1 VTRNDS
7 VRVLYC
13 HHTDPSYMP
22 APRLSE
28 RQVVCGPFCDDVAD
42 GASIRSLRTPKNLWD
57 IREVL
62 ARLPAEQQP
71 DLIVVKADASRQN
84 FPTGFGDVEARKI
97 LLIGD
102 TWHMYRPLS
111 TMLTYARQEPFDL
124 YVTEYMRRHAH
135 FFLEAGV
142 QDLFWIPGLALRT
155 FGRPFPRER
164 EAHVSFVG
172 QHGKHHPRR
181 QRMIARLRQEGLP
194 VLAGLAPQEEAD
206 RIYGESAC
214 TLNLSGNGDMNLRVF
229 EVLAAGGCL
238 LTDACRPESGF
249 ELLFRPDEHLVFWDG
264 LDDLCDK
271 VEQLLADPARALAIA
286 HDGHRAFQRA
296 HTPQRARQRL
306 MELALYGW
314 VEPLY
319 DTRRDAR
326 SARLPH
332 RDPAAFELAVSI
344 TECIQA
350 IHRDL
355 DRLRVTALPGAD
367 SALCADLIDLPRLM
381 LTRVGTADR
390 PRFREAGLDARLEW
404 IESVADM
411 GDTDV
416 LIASTAELA
425 DPSLTARMDQL
436 SPDVIVAHDIVRS
449 EARPHAER
457 AVRHLCGSGYRVDP
471 EGMHTVF
478 VHQRVWDTLPRMR
491 PPGQEIGTAVD
502 SDSQTLVTSEAAR

>member
-1 VTRNDS
+1 
-7 VRVLYC
+7 
-13 HHTDPSYMP
+13 MP
-22 APRLSE
+22 APRLSD
-28 RQVVCGPFCDDVAD
+28 RQVVCGPFCSDVAN
-42 GASIRSLRTPKNLWD
+42 GSWIRSLETPKNVWD
-57 IREVL
+57 IRDVL
-62 ARLPAEQQP
+62 GRLPAEQQP

-84 FPTGFGDVEARKI
+84 FPIGLGDVEARKV

-102 TWHMYRPLS
+102 TWHMYRPLT

-142 QDLFWIPGLALRT
+142 QDLFWIPGLALST
-155 FGRPFPRER
+155 SGRPFATER
-164 EAHVSFVG
+164 EPHVSFVG

-181 QRMIARLRQEGLP
+181 QRMIERLRQEGLP
-194 VLAGLAPQEEAD
+194 ILAGLAPREEAD
-206 RIYGESAC
+206 RIYGGSAC

-249 ELLFRPDEHLVFWDG
+249 ELLFQPDEHLVFWDG

-286 HDGHRAFQRA
+286 HNGHRAFQRA
-296 HTPQRARQRL
+296 HTPERARQRL
-306 MELALYGW
+306 MDLALHGW

-319 DTRRDAR
+319 DTRRDLR
-326 SARLPH
+326 SVRFPH

-350 IHRDL
+350 IHRDQ
-355 DRLRVTALPGAD
+355 DELRVTALPGVD
-367 SALCADLIDLPRLM
+367 SALCADLIDLPRLS

-390 PRFREAGLDARLEW
+390 PRFREAGLDTRLNW
-404 IESVADM
+404 IEAGVSGVGEAS
-411 GDTDV
+411 TDV

-425 DPSLTARMDQL
+425 DPSLTSSMDQS

-449 EARPHAER
+449 EARSHAES
-457 AVRHLCGSGYRVDP
+457 AVRCLCGSGYRVDP

-491 PPGQEIGTAVD
+491 PPGQEIGTAAD
-502 SDSQTLVTSEAAR
+502 SDSQTLVTPEPAR